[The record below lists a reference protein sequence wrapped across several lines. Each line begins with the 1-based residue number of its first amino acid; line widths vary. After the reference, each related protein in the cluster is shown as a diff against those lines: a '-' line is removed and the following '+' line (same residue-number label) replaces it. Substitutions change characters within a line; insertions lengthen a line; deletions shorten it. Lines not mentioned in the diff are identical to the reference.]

1 MTSSFKMRSLRFGLM
16 TSDAVRAASVLD
28 VRCMDD
34 LVSVR
39 LGATREALCGTCG
52 QAHGVCDGHFGCIEL
67 PFPLVHPLHARVAGL
82 IARSTCSGCGRRQ
95 QCSCEK
101 REGSS
106 DVCSLLLVA
115 RPEEWHDA
123 LPSCSPADLVMTSL
137 PVPPL
142 VLRPHNDQY
151 ANALTSH
158 LAAILRSIARYQR
171 VRSNKGTAAALQSAR
186 QNVARRVNDYFHAPS
201 DSRSPGLCVRLTGK
215 QGRMRNNL
223 MGFRVN
229 SAGRCVVT
237 PDPYCPPWEVRV
249 PPRVCD
255 RLGIR
260 DGETVLFNRQPSL
273 HTGSI
278 MAHVARRGTSNTLAF
293 SPTVTEPYNA
303 DYDGDEMNVHRLAD
317 VATRAEAR
325 VLMGVENNMVSPA
338 TGKPWVHLVQDCV
351 LSEHLQGLPG
361 DRVTDVRDVHR
372 RQVDALDWIV
382 ARGFSV
388 GLDDFCLHVPHVG
401 AADSGAVAR
410 TAEIIDEHVP
420 RDNGLLAMV
429 RARSKG
435 SSVNLVQLLSC
446 VGWQTVM
453 GQPSVGPTPESSSFV
468 RHSYVQGMTTEEFW
482 HHACAGREGLIQ
494 TAVKT
499 CKTGYCQRKLVKF
512 LEDLQVH
519 HDGTVRNNATSMVVQ
534 FRAQPGD
541 EPGTPVGI
549 VAAQSIGQPV
559 TQSTLNMFH
568 HAGIARDSGLDKL
581 QGILA
586 PQKNPRITTW
596 RGVADA
602 VLHMPLRW
610 SSTQVLRSAP
620 SPRELFEARLRG
632 AGVPAVRY
640 AGPVPDGAV
649 GWHVARRMRALG
661 MYAHYDWVADR
672 VICGDAEA
680 EASSAWCRH
689 VYRDGTSLVAAGDYD
704 LPLDLSVYPTN
715 SHATLR
721 LLGIEAAR
729 EVISRELRS
738 FGTILPK
745 HYDLLADAMT
755 VTGRPLSV
763 NRTGLR
769 QAGQASVLGQAC
781 FETVVQTITEAGR
794 TRMMDNMR
802 SASSRLAMGMTPA
815 SGTGGFEVLDA
826 APPVRGPVSEMADFL
841 IHPPAKRSRF
851 EDFL

>member
-1 MTSSFKMRSLRFGLM
+1 MTSTFKMRSLRFGLM
-16 TSDAVRAASVLD
+16 TSDEVRAASVLQ
-28 VRCMDD
+28 VRCAED

-39 LGATREALCGTCG
+39 LGATRDALCGTCG
-52 QAHGVCDGHFGCIEL
+52 QAHGVCDGHFGCIDL

-82 IARSTCSGCGRRQ
+82 ITRSTCAGCGRRQ
-95 QCSCEK
+95 HCTCEK
-101 REGSS
+101 RKSCA
-106 DVCSLLLVA
+106 DACHLLSAA
-115 RPEEWHDA
+115 RAEDWHDV
-123 LPSCSPADLVMTSL
+123 LPSCSPADLVMTAL
-137 PVPPL
+137 PVPPMS
-142 VLRPHNDQY
+142 LRPHNDQY

-158 LAAILRSIARYQR
+158 LSSILRAIARFRR
-171 VRSNKGTAAALQSAR
+171 VSSNGGTEAALQSAR
-186 QNVARRVNDYFHAPS
+186 SNVARRVTDYFHSPS
-201 DSRSPGLCVRLTGK
+201 DSRTPGLCVRLSGK

-237 PDPYCPPWEVRV
+237 PDPYCPPWELRV
-249 PPRVCD
+249 PPSVCD

-303 DYDGDEMNVHRLAD
+303 DYDGDEMNLHRLAD
-317 VATRAEAR
+317 VSTRVEAR
-325 VLMGVENNMVSPA
+325 LLMGVESNMVSPA
-338 TGKPWVHLVQDCV
+338 TGRPWVHLVQDCV

-361 DRVTDVRDVHR
+361 TRGTDVRELHR
-372 RQVDALDWIV
+372 RQVDALEWIQ

-401 AADSGAVAR
+401 AEDTGAVAR
-410 TAEIIDEHVP
+410 TAEIIADHLP
-420 RDNGLLAMV
+420 PDNSLLAMV

-435 SSVNLVQLLSC
+435 STVNLVQLLSC

-453 GQPSVGPTPESSSFV
+453 GRPSVGPTPGSSSFV
-468 RHSYVQGMTTEEFW
+468 RHSYVEGLTTEEFW

-519 HDGTVRNNATSMVVQ
+519 HDGTVRNNATGMVVR
-534 FRAQPGD
+534 FRAEPED

-581 QGILA
+581 QGLLA
-586 PQKNPRITTW
+586 PQRNTASVTW
-596 RGVADA
+596 RGVRDA
-602 VLHMPLRW
+602 VLHMPIEWESDARLRG
-610 SSTQVLRSAP
+610 AP
-620 SPRELFEARLRG
+620 SPREAFEARLRD
-632 AGVPAVRY
+632 AKVPAVRY
-640 AGPVPDGAV
+640 AGPVPDGVV
-649 GWHVARRMRALG
+649 GWHAARRIRSLG
-661 MYAHYDWVADR
+661 IYAHFDWVAGR
-672 VICGDAEA
+672 LVCGQSAVR
-680 EASSAWCRH
+680 ASSAWCRH
-689 VYRDGTSLVAAGDYD
+689 VYADGTSAAVACDHDVPLCGDA
-704 LPLDLSVYPTN
+704 YPTN
-715 SHATLR
+715 SHVALR
-721 LLGIEAAR
+721 LLGIEATR
-729 EVISRELRS
+729 EMLSRELRS
-738 FGTILPK
+738 FGSILPK
-745 HYDLLADAMT
+745 HYDLLAEAMT

-769 QAGQASVLGQAC
+769 QAGQSSVLGQAC
-781 FETVVQTITEAGR
+781 FETVVQTITEAAR
-794 TRMMDNMR
+794 TCRMDNMR
-802 SASSRLAMGMTPA
+802 SASSRLAMGMAPA
-815 SGTGGFEVLDA
+815 SGTGGFEVLEA
-826 APPVRGPVSEMADFL
+826 AHVPRGPVSDVADFL
-841 IHPPAKRSRF
+841 LHPPAKRARF

>member
-1 MTSSFKMRSLRFGLM
+1 MTSTFKMRSLRFGMM
-16 TSDAVRAASVLD
+16 TSDAVRAASVLQ
-28 VRCMDD
+28 VRCADD
-34 LVSVR
+34 LTSVR
-39 LGATREALCGTCG
+39 LGATRESLCGTCG

-67 PFPLVHPLHARVAGL
+67 PFPLVHPLHQRVAGAV
-82 IARSTCSGCGRRQ
+82 ARSTCGSCGHRQ
-95 QCSCEK
+95 QCSCEC
-101 REGSS
+101 RGEAA
-106 DVCSLLLVA
+106 DACHMLRVA
-115 RPEEWHDA
+115 RADQWHDV
-123 LPSCSPADLVMTSL
+123 LPSCAPADLIMTAL

-158 LAAILRSIARYQR
+158 LAAILRSIARYRR
-171 VRSNKGTAAALQSAR
+171 VTQNGGTDAAMQSAR
-186 QNVARRVNDYFHAPS
+186 HNVVRRVHDYFHAPS

-237 PDPYCPPWEVRV
+237 PDPYCPPWELRV

-255 RLGIR
+255 RLGIE

-278 MAHVARRGTSNTLAF
+278 MAHVARRGTSNSLAF

-303 DYDGDEMNVHRLAD
+303 DYDGDEMNLHRLKD
-317 VATRAEAR
+317 VATRVEAR
-325 VLMGVENNMVSPA
+325 VLMGVEHNMVSPA

-361 DRVTDVRDVHR
+361 SRGTDVRDLHR
-372 RQVDALDWIV
+372 RQVDALDWLL

-401 AADSGAVAR
+401 ADDAGAVAR
-410 TAEIIDEHVP
+410 TSEVIRSRLP
-420 RDNGLLAMV
+420 QDNSLLAMV

-453 GQPSVGPTPESSSFV
+453 GRPSVGPTPGSSSFV
-468 RHSYVQGMTTEEFW
+468 RHSYVEGLTTEEFW

-512 LEDLQVH
+512 MEDLQVH
-519 HDGTVRNNATSMVVQ
+519 YDGTVRNNATGMVVQ
-534 FRAQPGD
+534 FAADAGD
-541 EPGTPVGI
+541 EPGAPVGI

-586 PQKNPRITTW
+586 PQKNAPQCTW
-596 RGVADA
+596 RNVPDA
-602 VLHMPLRW
+602 VQHMPLRW
-610 SSTQVLRSAP
+610 QSTSRAGRRP
-620 SPRELFEARLRG
+620 TPAEAFEARLRG
-632 AGVPAVRY
+632 VDVPRTRY
-640 AGPVPDGAV
+640 AGPVPDGCS
-649 GWHVARRMRALG
+649 GWHVARRMRTLG
-661 MYAHYDWVADR
+661 LYAHYDWVDN
-672 VICGDAEA
+672 VVLCSEPEA
-680 EASSAWCRH
+680 HATTTWCKH
-689 VYRDGTSLVAAGDYD
+689 VYADGTSAVVEGDHD
-704 LPLDLSVYPTN
+704 LALDTSVYPTN
-715 SHATLR
+715 SHVALR

-738 FGTILPK
+738 FGSILPK

-755 VTGRPLSV
+755 VTGQPLSV

-769 QAGQASVLGQAC
+769 QAGLSSVLGQAC

-794 TRMMDNMR
+794 TRRMDNMR
-802 SASSRLAMGMTPA
+802 SASSRLAMGMPPS
-815 SGTGGFEVLDA
+815 SGTGGFEVLEV
-826 APPVRGPVSEMADFL
+826 APPARGPVSDVADFL
-841 IHPPAKRSRF
+841 LAPPAKRSRF